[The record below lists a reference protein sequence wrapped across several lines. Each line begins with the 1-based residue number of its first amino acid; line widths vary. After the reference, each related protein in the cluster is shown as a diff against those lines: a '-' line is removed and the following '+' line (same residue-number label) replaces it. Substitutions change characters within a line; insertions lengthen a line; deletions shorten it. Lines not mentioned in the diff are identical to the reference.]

1 MMIIVVIKIMGIMIQ
16 HTLLIMLNMK
26 TFIYLITIT
35 FKSNEKFEATVI
47 KQIKNLVSI
56 IKISCQN
63 RCMTYKII
71 PMMTMSIVLMMN
83 IKMLI
88 CKYINIYKMCK

>member
-1 MMIIVVIKIMGIMIQ
+1 MMIIVLIKIMGIMMQ
-16 HTLLIMLNMK
+16 HRLLTMLNIK
-26 TFIYLITIT
+26 TSMYLITIT

-47 KQIKNLVSI
+47 KQIKNPVSI

-71 PMMTMSIVLMMN
+71 AMMTMSTVLMM
-83 IKMLI
+83 II
-88 CKYINIYKMCK
+88 I

>member
-1 MMIIVVIKIMGIMIQ
+1 MMIIVVIIIMGIMMQ
-16 HTLLIMLNMK
+16 HRLLTMLNIK

-47 KQIKNLVSI
+47 KQIKNPVSI

-71 PMMTMSIVLMMN
+71 AMMTMPTVLMM
-83 IKMLI
+83 II
-88 CKYINIYKMCK
+88 I